1 MRLLARLFAL
11 MLGALPL
18 AVEAQPVAWPQLPH
32 QGFIRGRAATKADVS
47 AGNAVFVASQDAV
60 GEAIISRPIAITIPQ
75 YAYFNDDGRKLP
87 VVVVQAEEARGKQLV
102 GARDLDGKPIVGFI
116 TDFELLGNVSP

>member
-1 MRLLARLFAL
+1 VLFRLLSKLN
-11 MLGALPL
+11 
-18 AVEAQPVAWPQLPH
+18 QS
-32 QGFIRGRAATKADVS
+32 RGRSCRTRASSVVVRPTKADVS

-116 TDFELLGNVSP
+116 TDFELLGNVSPKAR